1 MQNFQK
7 PQKAKQLAYCLFKI
21 FGEKPE
27 EWQNT
32 DEIPCGE
39 AKNVASDN
47 ETDDDIVLE
56 DKTTLLDAEDENPAY
71 DLPKH
76 WRCAAHT
83 INLVASVDSQKA
95 FYDADYKKAN
105 RSAFGK
111 AVALWNKQHKVL
123 III

>member
-7 PQKAKQLAYCLFKI
+7 PQNVNQLAYCLLRI

-27 EWQNT
+27 EWQST
-32 DEIPCGE
+32 DQTPCGE
-39 AKNVASDN
+39 AENDESDN

-56 DKTTLLDAEDENPAY
+56 DIATLLDAEDENQAY

-83 INLVASVDSQKA
+83 MNLVASVDSQKA
-95 FYDADYKKAN
+95 FYDADNKKAN
-105 RSAFGK
+105 RTAFGK
-111 AVALWNKQHKVL
+111 AVALWNKQHRY
-123 III
+123 